1 MMEPDSQLLQDYTR
15 AKSQD
20 AFTELVRRHL
30 NLVYSAA
37 LRQVRSP
44 QLAEEISQSV
54 FADLAR
60 AADKLSPDTIL
71 TAWLYQ
77 VTRRTAIDV
86 IRRESRRQ
94 ARERLA
100 VEMAAMNTAA
110 NWTHIEPLLDDALE
124 ALDET
129 DRAAILLRYFDN
141 KSLREVGQTLGTSDD
156 AAQKRVSRAVERMR
170 EFFSRRGVAIGASA
184 LVLLISANAVQA
196 APLALAATIST
207 AAILAGTTVHTS
219 TAIVTKAITMT
230 LLQKA
235 LVTATVAVVAGT
247 GIYEARQATQLRE
260 QVQTLQQKQ
269 APLAEQIQ
277 QLQEERNNATNQV
290 ASLTE
295 EVARASNN
303 DTELLKLRGEVGA
316 LRRQLSQ
323 YSDTPLRTQSKVT
336 ANPTASEAAEGRKLQ
351 VQSRNAFV
359 AQIATAI
366 AQGDPNALQQLD
378 QFAKSQSEFYRT
390 NSAGLRE
397 DERSSVWSDS
407 FGGIYAAFD
416 SLSNEALK
424 ENANAIQAIKQAVH
438 MKSLQGPAITG
449 LGKLAGNGDEEALQV
464 LLNPGQNGLLL
475 SSTVSAL
482 GPAADSGNQKAIA
495 ALAAV
500 LSDEKNKPLWFMA
513 SECLQKAAA
522 NGNPVAIAAL
532 KSIPPQQ

>member
-1 MMEPDSQLLQDYTR
+1 MIPDSQLLQDYAR

-20 AFTELVRRHL
+20 AFKELVRRHL

-86 IRRESRRQ
+86 VRRESRRQ

-156 AAQKRVSRAVERMR
+156 AAQKRVSRAVERLR
-170 EFFSRRGVAIGASA
+170 EFFSKRGVVIGASA
-184 LVLLISANAVQA
+184 LVLLVSANAVQA
-196 APLALAATIST
+196 APLALVATIST

-219 TAIVTKAITMT
+219 TTIITKAITMT
-230 LLQKA
+230 LFQKA

-247 GIYEARQATQLRE
+247 GIYEAHQATQLRA
-260 QVQTLQQKQ
+260 QVQTLQQEQ
-269 APLAEQIQ
+269 APLAAQVQ
-277 QLQEERNNATNQV
+277 QLQEERDNATNQV
-290 ASLTE
+290 VSLNE
-295 EVARASNN
+295 EIAKANAGN
-303 DTELLKLRGEVGA
+303 TELLMLRRENSA
-316 LRRQLSQ
+316 LRQRVAH
-323 YSDTPLRTQSKVT
+323 YSDSLQPAQGKPAENST
-336 ANPTASEAAEGRKLQ
+336 APDVDTERRLQ
-351 VQSRNAFV
+351 AQARNALV

-366 AQGDPNALQQLD
+366 AQGNPGALQQLD

-390 NSAGLRE
+390 NTTGLPV
-397 DERSSVWSDS
+397 DQRSTVWTDA
-407 FGGIYAAFD
+407 FGGIMAAFD
-416 SLSNEALK
+416 SLSDEAAK
-424 ENANAIQAIKQAVH
+424 GNANAAQAIKQAVH
-438 MKSLQGPAITG
+438 MSSLQGGAITG
-449 LGKLAGNGDEEALQV
+449 LGKLAGNGDADALQV
-464 LLNPGQNGLLL
+464 LLNPDKNGLLL

-482 GPAADSGNQKAIA
+482 GPAADSGNQQAIA

-500 LSDEKNKPLWFMA
+500 LADEKKKPLWFMA
-513 SECLQKAAA
+513 SEALQKAAA
-522 NGNPVAIAAL
+522 NGNPTAIAAL
-532 KSIPPQQ
+532 KSMPQPQ

>member
-1 MMEPDSQLLQDYTR
+1 MISDSQLLQDYAR
-15 AKSQD
+15 AKTQD

-60 AADKLSPDTIL
+60 AAHKLKPDTIL

-86 IRRESRRQ
+86 VRRESRRQ

-110 NWTHIEPLLDDALE
+110 NWTHIEPLLDDAME

-129 DRAAILLRYFDN
+129 DRAAILLRYFEN
-141 KSLREVGQTLGTSDD
+141 KSLREVGQSLGTSDD

-170 EFFSRRGVAIGASA
+170 EFFSKRGVVMGASA
-184 LVLLISANAVQA
+184 LVLLISAHAVQA
-196 APLALAATIST
+196 APIALAATIST

-219 TAIVTKAITMT
+219 TAIVTKAITVT
-230 LLQKA
+230 LFQKA
-235 LVTATVAVVAGT
+235 VVTATVTVLAGASV
-247 GIYEARQATQLRE
+247 YKAHQATQLRE
-260 QVQTLQQKQ
+260 QVQTLQQQQ
-269 APLAEQIQ
+269 APLAAEVQ
-277 QLQEERNNATNQV
+277 QLQQQRDEASNQV
-290 ASLTE
+290 AALTE
-295 EVARASNN
+295 EVARANNN
-303 DTELLKLRGEVGA
+303 DFELLKLRGEVGA

-323 YSDTPLRTQSKVT
+323 YSDTPQRLQSKPSE
-336 ANPTASEAAEGRKLQ
+336 NPTASAEAAARKQQ
-351 VQSRNAFV
+351 VQAQNAFV
-359 AQIATAI
+359 AQIAAAI

-390 NSAGLRE
+390 NSAGLQG
-397 DERSSVWSDS
+397 DERSAVWSDA

-416 SLSNEALK
+416 SLSNEAVK
-424 ENANAIQAIKQAVH
+424 GNAHAAEAIKRAVH
-438 MKSLQGPAITG
+438 LTSLQGAAITG

-464 LLNPGQNGLLL
+464 LLNPDKNGLLL
-475 SSTVSAL
+475 SSTVNAL
-482 GPAADSGNQKAIA
+482 GPAADSGNQQAIA

-500 LSDEKNKPLWFMA
+500 LADEKKRPLWSMA
-513 SECLQKAAA
+513 SESLQQAAL
-522 NGNPVAIAAL
+522 NGNPTAIAAL
-532 KSIPPQQ
+532 KSMPQHQ